1 MGNVTLTTV
10 AEHLPTYKHE
20 AIFSRDNAAI
30 LSLLVRRPDIE
41 GIISTSGA
49 SVEIPHI
56 TSAAARKKT
65 AGTPVTNDAATEDK
79 STINLDQHA
88 YTSRIIEKSAEV
100 QSLANLMTSY
110 AAADGRSIAKTQD
123 VDTTILISDASI
135 TQNVGVT
142 SSSGVYGDITD
153 AVLRSANQK
162 LDEANAP
169 EEDRLLVISPA
180 QKNALLG
187 IDKFVDASK
196 IGDTDV
202 IRRGLFG
209 EIYGLRVYVSNNLPD
224 VALHTSVS
232 AGDPEVKAHKVCIVM
247 HKAAFGF
254 VEQQAVMTD
263 VDKDL
268 ANIGFQVLTDTI
280 YGAGVL
286 EAPLAV
292 QVRTT
297 DES

>member
-1 MGNVTLTTV
+1 MGNVTVTTV

-20 AIFSRDNAAI
+20 VIFSRDNSAV

-41 GIISTSGA
+41 GIVSASGV

-65 AGTPVTNDAATEDK
+65 AGNAVTNDAATEGK
-79 STINLDQHA
+79 STINIDQHA
-88 YTSRIIEKSAEV
+88 YTSRIIEKKAAI
-100 QSLANLMTSY
+100 QSLANLMTLY
-110 AAADGRSIAKTQD
+110 AAADGRSISKTQD
-123 VDTTILISDASI
+123 VDTTILISDSSI

-153 AVLRSANQK
+153 AIIRSAIEK
-162 LDEANAP
+162 LDKANAP
-169 EEDRLLVISPA
+169 EEDRLLIISPA

-196 IGDTDV
+196 IGDATV

-209 EIYGLRVYVSNNLPD
+209 EIYGLRVYMSNNLPD

-254 VEQQAVMTD
+254 VEQQVVQ
-263 VDKDL
+263 VDIAKDL
-268 ANIGFQVLTDTI
+268 SNIGIHVLTDTL

-286 EAPLAV
+286 EADLAV